1 MYQIVYDYV
10 HDAIEKRIKDIKAE
24 FPDVDHGWLY
34 SAILDHVNGG
44 GTVDEVS
51 ISPKPEVAHVD

>member
-10 HDAIEKRIKDIKAE
+10 HDAIEKRIKEIQAE
-24 FPDVDHGWLY
+24 FSDVDQEWLY

-44 GTVDEVS
+44 GTPDEVS
-51 ISPKPEVAHVD
+51 IAPKEVA